1 MRFTGE
7 IGTAWVGSD
16 RLGFT
21 YDASH
26 RPLLML
32 DRSAEQVI
40 IDGKPTEPVAERSD
54 RRVLRLPFGR
64 HNVTV
69 VTGPD

>member
-1 MRFTGE
+1 
-7 IGTAWVGSD
+7 
-16 RLGFT
+16 
-21 YDASH
+21 
-26 RPLLML
+26 ML